1 MGYTLG
7 VDLGTTYTAAATDS
21 SGRSDMVSLSDHAT
35 AMPSVVVLKADGSVL
50 TGDAADR
57 RAVLEPDRVA
67 REFKRRLGD
76 PTPLIL
82 GGSPQSAQALMAH
95 TLRSVVQ
102 KAQELQGRAPDQI
115 VLSHPA
121 NWGPYKRELF
131 GQVGR
136 IADFDEAVF
145 AHVARSLGGRL
156 EGMDPGDSAA
166 MAAVARLR
174 QDCVAA
180 KEALSSDTE
189 ATIPVMLPG
198 YQSEVRLTRDEFE
211 AMIANPIGDTIAALR
226 RALQSAEVEPGQ
238 LSAVLLVGGSS
249 RIPLVARMVSAELGR
264 PTAVDAHPKHAV
276 ALGTAALLDAGN
288 GKDRIGMAIPAAAA
302 AGAAAAGA
310 AAAAIPAAAQAGAQ
324 DQEQAEG
331 EGEGAG
337 EGAGA
342 GAGAGARAGEEA
354 SPGGENE

>member
-136 IADFDEAVF
+136 IAGLDEVRTVTEPEAAAVHYALTEHVDPGALVAVYDLGGGTFDAAVLRRTEGGFEILGHPEGVERLGGIDFDEAVF

-238 LSAVLLVGGSS
+238 LSAVLLVGGS
-249 RIPLVARMVSAELGR
+249 
-264 PTAVDAHPKHAV
+264 
-276 ALGTAALLDAGN
+276 
-288 GKDRIGMAIPAAAA
+288 
-302 AGAAAAGA
+302 
-310 AAAAIPAAAQAGAQ
+310 
-324 DQEQAEG
+324 
-331 EGEGAG
+331 
-337 EGAGA
+337 
-342 GAGAGARAGEEA
+342 
-354 SPGGENE
+354 